1 MAGWVE
7 RRGKNRWR
15 LNAPGGT
22 GPDGKRKIYRKVV
35 EAPSERAAKKLLAEF
50 VAQVQTGVYIE
61 PSKLTLKDFA
71 ERWLK
76 DGKPDLAPKTRHRY
90 TEVLARVIDAMGHLK
105 LEQIKPLHL
114 VEFYNN
120 LREEGVRKDKRK
132 GKLSESTV
140 LYHHRVL
147 SAMFNDAVRWGLIAS
162 NPAGRVDTPKPKKAQ
177 VAYYDD
183 KQTAAL
189 LAALETAPLQFKAAV
204 LLEIATGL
212 RRGEL
217 MGLEWQDVDFD
228 AGTIEVRRASQYLP
242 EKGVF
247 TKEPKT
253 ETSKRTIAVPASV
266 MAVLKQHK
274 AAQAEHRLK
283 VGDLWE
289 GSNRLFTTWKGGPM
303 HPDTITKWFRQF
315 VRKHNLPPITI
326 LGLRHTSATLLIA
339 EGVPLKSVSSRLGHS
354 NISTTANIYA
364 HALRS
369 VDQDA
374 AAKMDRILAGG
385 RREAK

>member
-7 RRGKNRWR
+7 RRGEHTWR

-22 GPDGKRKIYRKVV
+22 GPDGERKIHRKVV
-35 EAPSERAAKKLLAEF
+35 KAPSERAAKKLLAEF
-50 VAQVQTGVYIE
+50 VAQVQKGVYIE
-61 PSKLTLKDFA
+61 PSKLTLGDLA

-90 TEVLARVIDAMGHLK
+90 REILDRAIAVMGHLK
-105 LEQIKPLHL
+105 LEQVKPLHL

-120 LREEGVRKDKRK
+120 LREEGVRKDRRK
-132 GKLSESTV
+132 GRLSERTV
-140 LYHHRVL
+140 LHHHRVL
-147 SAMFNDAVRWGLIAS
+147 CAMFNDAVRWGLIAS
-162 NPAGRVDTPKPKKAQ
+162 NPAGKVDAPKPKKAQ
-177 VAYYDD
+177 VAYYDE

-189 LAALETAPLQFKAAV
+189 LAALDTAPLQFKAAV

-228 AGTIEVRRASQYLP
+228 AGTIEVCRASQYLP
-242 EKGVF
+242 RKGVF
-247 TKEPKT
+247 TKDPKT
-253 ETSKRTIAVPASV
+253 ETSKRTIAVPTSV

-289 GSNRLFTTWKGGPM
+289 GSNRLFTTWRGGPM
-303 HPDTITKWFRQF
+303 HPDTITKWFPKFIRDH
-315 VRKHNLPPITI
+315 KLPPITV

-354 NISTTANIYA
+354 NINTTANTYA

-369 VDQDA
+369 VDRDA
-374 AAKMDRILAGG
+374 AAKMDRILAGD
-385 RREAK
+385 RKKAR